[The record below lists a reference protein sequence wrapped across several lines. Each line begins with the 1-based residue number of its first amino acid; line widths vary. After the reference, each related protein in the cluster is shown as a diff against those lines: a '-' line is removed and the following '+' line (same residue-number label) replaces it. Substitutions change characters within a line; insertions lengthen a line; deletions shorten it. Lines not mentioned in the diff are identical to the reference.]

1 MLIKAHIAQLKI
13 PFLLV
18 IKDFHC
24 KLMSTGLDRYR
35 RQVREFAAGVG
46 YRGRNLCVDSD
57 FANILAAEMRELHV
71 DPETSGEVA
80 EVRKYLERRRRFWQN
95 MGGSYGVFR

>member
-1 MLIKAHIAQLKI
+1 M
-13 PFLLV
+13 
-18 IKDFHC
+18 
-24 KLMSTGLDRYR
+24 DRYR

-57 FANILAAEMRELHV
+57 FANVLAAEMRELRV

-80 EVRKYLERRRRFWQN
+80 EVRRYLERRRRFWQN
-95 MGGSYGVFR
+95 MGWSICTVFLNIFVQCTFTIQCTMRTLSS